1 MPGTLVI
8 TTLSDGTNSTSA
20 TNPIQGSAKVW
31 ANWDGLSG
39 ASPVIKSSY
48 NVSSITRT
56 NTGKYTIAF
65 TNALTDANYATT
77 YGYVAPDTSGVNSG
91 MCLEGTN
98 TSLIGK
104 TSSQVQMVVGLQ
116 TGNTYLDKIDLSVAI
131 FR

>member
-1 MPGTLVI
+1 MSTLVAQTI
-8 TTLSDGTNSTSA
+8 SNGTVSTSSA
-20 TNPIQGSAKVW
+20 NVIQGSAKAW
-31 ANWDGLSG
+31 CNWNGLSG
-39 ASPVIKSSY
+39 ASPVVKASY
-48 NVSSITRT
+48 NISSVTRT
-56 NTGKYTIAF
+56 NTGKYTLAF

-104 TSSQVQMVVGLQ
+104 TSSQVQIVVGLQ
-116 TGNTYLDKIDLSVAI
+116 TANNYLDKIDLSIAI